1 MTQKQRERISD
12 SLRMSD
18 WLLSACAWFAINFF
32 AESFGIPATIRDL
45 SWKLGIVSLSG
56 YMGSRL
62 DRRLFGKYD
71 SEASTDGRKLCR
83 AITVGS
89 FLLAVSLAL

>member
-1 MTQKQRERISD
+1 MTKLQREKLSD

-18 WLLSACAWFAINFF
+18 WLLSAFAWFAVNFF
-32 AESFGIPATIRDL
+32 AESLGIPATIRDL

-56 YMGSRL
+56 YMGFRL

-71 SEASTDGRKLCR
+71 DVTATEGRKVCR
-83 AITVGS
+83 ALVVGS